1 MAALFHNNKQPCK
14 MAAANDATVVT
25 CTNNSDYAV
34 ICSFFEQF
42 GDKSGLLFPS
52 FHDLQ
57 LMLENV
63 EEGKFPI
70 SKAFLPGRQSGLFD
84 NSYLL

>member
-1 MAALFHNNKQPCK
+1 

-57 LMLENV
+57 QMLENA
-63 EEGKFPI
+63 EEGKFSI
-70 SKAFLPGRQSGLFD
+70 AKAFLPWHQSGFFD
-84 NSYLL
+84 KCYYIVHY

>member
-1 MAALFHNNKQPCK
+1 VRGKNASHYKNSPLETRGSTISQQQTQPCK
-14 MAAANDATVVT
+14 MAAANDAMVVT

-57 LMLENV
+57 QMLENV
-63 EEGKFPI
+63 EEG
-70 SKAFLPGRQSGLFD
+70 
-84 NSYLL
+84 